1 MTSGDLDLMSAN
13 CMWNLLYMILV
24 SSMKFVT
31 PIVFKLEHISG
42 ATQKG
47 GRDLWWLIFHPYTYE
62 IISNPPDNNTVKF
75 GDDTIRNEEKNVSQ
89 ILKF

>member
-1 MTSGDLDLMSAN
+1 MT
-13 CMWNLLYMILV
+13 LV

-31 PIVFKLEHISG
+31 PIVFKWEHISG

-62 IISNPPDNNTVKF
+62 INSNPLDNNPVKF
-75 GDDTIRNEEKNVSQ
+75 CDDTIRNEKKCWPNFEILEGASKNFFDSVVPK
-89 ILKF
+89 I